1 MKNCIDFVILIVN
14 TFSDKSQA
22 VLNTSYINQSGKMS
36 LQLEVVLPVDITT
49 AWKLLKQTKS

>member
-14 TFSDKSQA
+14 TFSAKSQA
-22 VLNTSYINQSGKMS
+22 VLNTSYINHSGEKV
-36 LQLEVVLPVDITT
+36 LRLEAVLPVNITT

>member
-1 MKNCIDFVILIVN
+1 MKNCIAFVILIVN
-14 TFSDKSQA
+14 TFSAKSQA